1 MVCLI
6 ALTQIPC
13 LLLEAKLDSF
23 LTRVEMSNLKSL
35 FFLTFFITY
44 TCNFYFFTI
53 NFKLYGFFFTF
64 LIKLTW
70 ILIFLFFLANN
81 INLYEWLWL
90 WLFFFFLLFFMLLLG
105 FFLLFFTWWILR
117 IISLSQLFKNFLF
130 DCISSLNVCRILFR
144 NLFYSSLFI
153 FFVKFSHS
161 ICNFFSINFNFP
173 KFVIRMMKIYAFR

>member
-6 ALTQIPC
+6 PLTQIPC
-13 LLLEAKLDSF
+13 LLLKAKFDSF

-44 TCNFYFFTI
+44 TRNFNFFTI
-53 NFKLYGFFFTF
+53 NFKLNRLLFTF
-64 LIKLTW
+64 FIKLTW
-70 ILIFLFFLANN
+70 ILIFLFFWANN

-90 WLFFFFLLFFMLLLG
+90 FLFFLLFFMLLLG
-105 FFLLFFTWWILR
+105 FFLLFYNRWILR
-117 IISLSQLFKNFLF
+117 IISLCQLFKNFLF
-130 DCISSLNVCRILFR
+130 HCISSLCVCRILFR

-161 ICNFFSINFNFP
+161 ICNFFPINFNFP
-173 KFVIRMMKIYAFR
+173 KFVIRMMKIYALR